1 MRMRRLGAGGPEITV
16 VGYGAWQAGGR
27 SWGERRPDAEVIDA
41 MRTAL
46 DCGQNWI
53 DTAEVYGDGV
63 SEQLVGR
70 AIEGRRDQMLVFTK
84 VAPDDEGSGIRPDQ
98 IRTAVE
104 GSLRRLGID
113 HIDLYQVHWSD
124 DAVPVEETWGA
135 MAELAREGLV
145 RHIGV
150 SNFDRSLIERCL
162 PIHPVASVQNEFS
175 LIEQSDREALL
186 PWLAEQSIGYLC
198 YSPLGSGLLSG
209 ALSADTTFGEDDW
222 RSGELAATRVADAA
236 ARLGH
241 LQTVASRLDAPLAC
255 VVLAWAIQQHG
266 VTAVIA
272 GSLKADH
279 VRANSGAGDLELDP
293 ATLAEI
299 DRIFIP
305 TTA

>member
-1 MRMRRLGAGGPEITV
+1 MRMRRLGADGPEITV

-46 DCGQNWI
+46 DSGQNWI

-98 IRTAVE
+98 IRSAVE

-135 MAELAREGLV
+135 MADLVREGLV

-162 PIHPVASVQNEFS
+162 AIHPVASVQNEFS
-175 LIEQSDREALL
+175 LIEQTDREALL
-186 PWLAEQSIGYLC
+186 PWLAELGIGYLC

-209 ALSADTTFGEDDW
+209 TLSADTTFGDGDW
-222 RSGELAATRVADAA
+222 RCGELAATRVADAA
-236 ARLGH
+236 ARVGH
-241 LQTVASRLDAPLAC
+241 LRTVASRLDAPVAS
-255 VVLAWAIQQHG
+255 VVLAWAIQQRG
-266 VTAVIA
+266 VTAAIA

-293 ATLAEI
+293 TTLAEI
-299 DRIFIP
+299 DRIFTP
-305 TTA
+305 TAA